1 MPSKQFTYS
10 PPMAGGRGNSI
21 QVTNS
26 RSGGMAQTMPGRR
39 RTTLTQTM
47 ATPFELRAIRLNT
60 YLNVI
65 INSASVSDFIL
76 LVKRAMESHTTR
88 RIGSK

>member
-1 MPSKQFTYS
+1 MSPNTY
-10 PPMAGGRGNSI
+10 
-21 QVTNS
+21 
-26 RSGGMAQTMPGRR
+26 GRR
-39 RTTLTQTM
+39 RTTVSQTI

-76 LVKRAMESHTTR
+76 LIKRALEQHNQR
-88 RIGSK
+88 RLDSRNGRQFHKTVNLDENR

>member
-1 MPSKQFTYS
+1 MNSSQPNQFSY
-10 PPMAGGRGNSI
+10 PANVMNKDARGNSI
-21 QVTNS
+21 RLTS
-26 RSGGMAQTMPGRR
+26 RQALMSPNTYGRR
-39 RTTLTQTM
+39 RTTVTQAI

-76 LVKRAMESHTTR
+76 LIKRALE
-88 RIGSK
+88 

>member
-1 MPSKQFTYS
+1 MNPTTV
-10 PPMAGGRGNSI
+10 A
-21 QVTNS
+21 
-26 RSGGMAQTMPGRR
+26 RR
-39 RTTLTQTM
+39 RTTLSQVM

-76 LVKRAMESHTTR
+76 LIKRAVEQHN
-88 RIGSK
+88 